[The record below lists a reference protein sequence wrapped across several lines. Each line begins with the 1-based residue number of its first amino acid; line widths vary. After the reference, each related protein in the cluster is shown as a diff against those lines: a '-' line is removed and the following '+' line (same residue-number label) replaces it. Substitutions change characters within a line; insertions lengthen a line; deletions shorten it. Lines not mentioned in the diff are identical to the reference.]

1 MIIGA
6 QGFTIRDYAQNE
18 ADFRET
24 AKKLHDIGYKTLQVS
39 AFGDIDPH
47 IIREI
52 CDENGLSIII
62 THTNP
67 QLILENTEKVIEN
80 HRIFGTNHVGI
91 GMMPQKYTGSL
102 EGMRAFLKDF
112 GPAADKLAQAQHVFD
127 ALRTFDAT
135 DVPAIWA
142 QCPDSAGLGL
152 AVGNRLKMAAGFH
165 TEEADGTFAF
175 GITGGTGDGKFSPNA
190 TCTRAQAVTFLYR
203 ASGSPAVSDKAEFSD
218 VSTTA
223 FYADAVAWAAK
234 KGITTGIGGGLFGS
248 GNDCT
253 RGQIVTFLWRCKK

>member
-112 GPAADKLAQAQHVFD
+112 GPAADKLHDAGMKLHYHNHGFEYEKFDGKCLIDHMAEETDPAKWGFIWTFIGRSTVGARRRCRLKKWRD
-127 ALRTFDAT
+127 ALTSSTLRT
-135 DVPAIWA
+135 
-142 QCPDSAGLGL
+142 
-152 AVGNRLKMAAGFH
+152 
-165 TEEADGTFAF
+165 
-175 GITGGTGDGKFSPNA
+175 
-190 TCTRAQAVTFLYR
+190 
-203 ASGSPAVSDKAEFSD
+203 
-218 VSTTA
+218 
-223 FYADAVAWAAK
+223 
-234 KGITTGIGGGLFGS
+234 
-248 GNDCT
+248 
-253 RGQIVTFLWRCKK
+253 

>member
-52 CDENGLSIII
+52 CDANGLSIII

-67 QLILENTEKVIEN
+67 QFILENTEKVIEN

-102 EGMRAFLKDF
+102 EGMRAF
-112 GPAADKLAQAQHVFD
+112 
-127 ALRTFDAT
+127 
-135 DVPAIWA
+135 
-142 QCPDSAGLGL
+142 
-152 AVGNRLKMAAGFH
+152 
-165 TEEADGTFAF
+165 
-175 GITGGTGDGKFSPNA
+175 
-190 TCTRAQAVTFLYR
+190 
-203 ASGSPAVSDKAEFSD
+203 
-218 VSTTA
+218 
-223 FYADAVAWAAK
+223 
-234 KGITTGIGGGLFGS
+234 
-248 GNDCT
+248 
-253 RGQIVTFLWRCKK
+253 

>member
-52 CDENGLSIII
+52 CDESGLSIII

-102 EGMRAFLKDF
+102 ECQRHIRMFWFNAYTV
-112 GPAADKLAQAQHVFD
+112 Q
-127 ALRTFDAT
+127 LRN
-135 DVPAIWA
+135 
-142 QCPDSAGLGL
+142 GLH
-152 AVGNRLKMAAGFH
+152 R
-165 TEEADGTFAF
+165 
-175 GITGGTGDGKFSPNA
+175 
-190 TCTRAQAVTFLYR
+190 
-203 ASGSPAVSDKAEFSD
+203 FSD
-218 VSTTA
+218 
-223 FYADAVAWAAK
+223 YAIK
-234 KGITTGIGGGLFGS
+234 R
-248 GNDCT
+248 NC
-253 RGQIVTFLWRCKK
+253 

>member
-24 AKKLHDIGYKTLQVS
+24 AKKLHNIGYKTLQVS

-80 HRIFGTNHVGI
+80 HRIFGTNHVCDDN
-91 GMMPQKYTGSL
+91 S
-102 EGMRAFLKDF
+102 
-112 GPAADKLAQAQHVFD
+112 
-127 ALRTFDAT
+127 
-135 DVPAIWA
+135 
-142 QCPDSAGLGL
+142 GL
-152 AVGNRLKMAAGFH
+152 AGRPINGRL
-165 TEEADGTFAF
+165 D
-175 GITGGTGDGKFSPNA
+175 N
-190 TCTRAQAVTFLYR
+190 
-203 ASGSPAVSDKAEFSD
+203 
-218 VSTTA
+218 
-223 FYADAVAWAAK
+223 
-234 KGITTGIGGGLFGS
+234 
-248 GNDCT
+248 
-253 RGQIVTFLWRCKK
+253 LW